1 MSTPLDLLAI
11 SLNTGNGDTGPTWA
25 VVLFVAV
32 WVVLASFIVYG
43 KLRKRKQGEGRS
55 RTASTTRA

>member
-11 SLNTGNGDTGPTWA
+11 SLNTGRDTGPTWA